1 MPLKLQPLDEPTIN
15 LTSLLD
21 VILFLVMFFMIGAHF
36 SDQERQ
42 TEIQV
47 PTVADHSALTGA
59 PDEIV
64 VNVAADGQVSV
75 RGKVQ
80 STDSLLTLLRE
91 AQASY
96 PAQGVI
102 IRGDGNCRY
111 QLVMDAFSTCKEA
124 GIRSISVAH
133 LPRRQGSP

>member
-1 MPLKLQPLDEPTIN
+1 MPLKLEPLDEPTIN

-42 TEIQV
+42 TQIQV
-47 PTVADHSALTGA
+47 PTVADHSSLTGA

-64 VNVAADGQVSV
+64 INVAADGQVSV
-75 RGKVQ
+75 QGKPQ
-80 STDSLLTLLRE
+80 TKETLLQLLRN
-91 AQASY
+91 AQTAF

-111 QLVMDAFSTCKEA
+111 QLVMDAFSVCKDA
-124 GIRSISVAH
+124 GIRTISVAH
-133 LPRRQGSP
+133 LPRSQGQ